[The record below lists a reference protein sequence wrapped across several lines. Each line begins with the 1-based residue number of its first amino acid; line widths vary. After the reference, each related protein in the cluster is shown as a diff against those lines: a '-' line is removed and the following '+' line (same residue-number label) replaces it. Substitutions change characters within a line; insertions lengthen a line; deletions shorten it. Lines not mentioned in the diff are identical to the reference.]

1 MTESYIQ
8 MHAKLGLMAA
18 QLAAMEIGS
27 EGQPDR
33 PCNGWNANRDSL
45 QTATLPLML
54 LKPKLQPLL
63 LQLMNRSQDSMLLS
77 DEDAS
82 WIGSEFE
89 DLLATSHE
97 SAAANTR
104 SRRKGIKSVTR
115 KDRSA
120 VAKPALSSFHPDQST
135 RPDSAHGRQADLL
148 SVRPGTSNRCVQQTT
163 PIGNFSVRVE
173 WQKDKSSRQYKVS
186 NLYVFFAPSPHIA
199 ENGLF
204 VSLSREQLE
213 FKQPSICRHIST
225 YAVVDSTSPLFTC
238 VREDDIVGLKELL
251 RKRMATPRDRNTD
264 NNSILSVSINLVS
277 SILSQADGPVLNSM
291 LRGISVWKSA
301 TFC

>member
-1 MTESYIQ
+1 
-8 MHAKLGLMAA
+8 MAA

-33 PCNGWNANRDSL
+33 PCNGWSANRDSL

-63 LQLMNRSQDSMLLS
+63 LQLMNRSQDRMMLS

-97 SAAANTR
+97 SAAASTR

-120 VAKPALSSFHPDQST
+120 AAKPALSSSFHPNQST
-135 RPDSAHGRQADLL
+135 RPDSAHSRQADLL
-148 SVRPGTSNRCVQQTT
+148 SVRPGTSNRCLHQTT
-163 PIGNFSVRVE
+163 PVGNFSVRVE
-173 WQKDKSSRQYKVS
+173 WHKDKSSRKYKVS
-186 NLYVFFAPSPHIA
+186 NLCVLCAWSAYCREWTICIPFKRTAGIQTTKH
-199 ENGLF
+199 
-204 VSLSREQLE
+204 LSSYFNLC
-213 FKQPSICRHIST
+213 SCRFHQST
-225 YAVVDSTSPLFTC
+225 LHLCS
-238 VREDDIVGLKELL
+238 R
-251 RKRMATPRDRNTD
+251 R
-264 NNSILSVSINLVS
+264 
-277 SILSQADGPVLNSM
+277 
-291 LRGISVWKSA
+291 
-301 TFC
+301 